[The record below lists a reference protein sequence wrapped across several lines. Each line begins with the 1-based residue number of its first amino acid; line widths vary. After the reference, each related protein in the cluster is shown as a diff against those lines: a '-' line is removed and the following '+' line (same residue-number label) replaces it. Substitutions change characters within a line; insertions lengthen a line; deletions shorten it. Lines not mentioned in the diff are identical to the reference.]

1 MFVDKPWFGRFVE
14 AVKASGDDP
23 KQRGTLN
30 KTLFIETAWG
40 FIEKGRDKKPDE
52 ASEIAKFMAFCILNE
67 DASNAQLLQDLWVLW
82 ETGQRGKQPGYFV
95 EFGVCGG
102 RKLSNTYLLERTYG
116 WQGIVAEPNPAF
128 HEELFKTRGCEI
140 STKCVY
146 SRSNAVL
153 LFSAASVGELSGIKE
168 MTQNDAHAAQRQN
181 ADDIYVETISLNDL
195 LAEHGAPGQI
205 DYLSIDT
212 EGSEYEIL
220 RHLDFNR
227 WPIGL
232 ITVEH
237 NGTANR
243 EKIYDLLTAKGYKR
257 KFAGFSRFD
266 DWYVHASY

>member
-1 MFVDKPWFGRFVE
+1 MFVDKPWFNRFVE
-14 AVKASGDDP
+14 AAKAFGGDPQSG
-23 KQRGTLN
+23 GTLN

-40 FIEKGRDKKPDE
+40 FIERGRDRKPGEDRDL
-52 ASEIAKFMAFCILNE
+52 ARFMAFCILNE
-67 DASNAQLLQDLWVLW
+67 DGSNAQLLQDLWALW
-82 ETGQRGKQPGYFV
+82 ETRARGKQSGFFV

-102 RKLSNTYLLERTYG
+102 RKLSNTYLLERNYG

-128 HEELFKTRGCEI
+128 HTELLAARKCHI

-146 SRSNAVL
+146 STSGAKL
-153 LFSAASVGELSGIKE
+153 QFSAASVGELSGITA
-168 MTQNDAHAAQRQN
+168 MTQDDAHAGRRRDATH
-181 ADDIYVETISLNDL
+181 IEVETISLNDL
-195 LAEHGAPGQI
+195 LAQHGAPAQI

-220 RHLDFNR
+220 RHMDFAR

-243 EKIYDLLTAKGYKR
+243 EKIYDLLVANGYAR

-266 DWYVHASY
+266 DWYVHSTY

>member
-1 MFVDKPWFGRFVE
+1 MFVDKPWFSRFVS
-14 AVKASGDDP
+14 AVKELGDDP

-30 KTLFIETAWG
+30 KTLFIEAAWG
-40 FIEKGRDKKPDE
+40 FIERGRERSP
-52 ASEIAKFMAFCILNE
+52 SEERELARFMAFCILNE
-67 DASNAQLLQDLWVLW
+67 DGSNSQLLQDLWALW
-82 ETGQRGKQPGYFV
+82 ETTARGKATGFFV

-102 RKLSNTYLLERTYG
+102 RKLSNTYLLEKKYG

-128 HEELFKTRGCEI
+128 HAELFATRSCSI
-140 STKCVY
+140 SRKCVY
-146 SRSNAVL
+146 SRSGEVL
-153 LFSAASVGELSGIKE
+153 EFSAAMVGELSGITG
-168 MTQNDAHAAQRQN
+168 MTQDDAHSEKRKDAMQ
-181 ADDIYVETISLNDL
+181 IKVETISLNDL
-195 LAEHGAPGQI
+195 LAQHGSPKQI

-220 RHLDFNR
+220 RHHDFGR

-243 EKIYDLLTAKGYKR
+243 QKIYDLLVENGYTR

-266 DWYVHASY
+266 DWYVHQSY